1 MKTMAK
7 PKYFNDERAAK
18 AQEHIQKMSKKYSED
33 ILEIVYASTIY
44 MEPLDNKVNK
54 ATTNIIVDNIDSVSA
69 IYKHGNWK
77 TAVLNFASFYNPGG
91 GFAWGTMAQEE
102 ALCSESVLYNVL
114 SNNKF
119 KSYYANNGK
128 EVFDYKFADRGIYSP
143 SVIFERPFWSNLR
156 GANVK
161 VINTCDVITVA
172 APNRRRQ
179 TKTSAEEN
187 YNALAKRIDFILSIA
202 QEQKVKTL
210 ILGAF
215 GCGAFAQ
222 KPEEVATLFK
232 EALKHYHFDKVV
244 FAIMPDKENTN
255 FKVFSEIFEDK

>member
-1 MKTMAK
+1 MTKQ
-7 PKYFNDERAAK
+7 KYFNDERATK
-18 AQEHIQKMSKKYSED
+18 AQAHIQEMSKKYSEE
-33 ILEIVYASTIY
+33 ILETVYASTIY
-44 MEPLDNKVNK
+44 MKPLNNKTNK
-54 ATTNIIVDNIDSVSA
+54 PTTNIIVDNIDSVSA
-69 IYKHGNWK
+69 IYKYYNWK

-91 GFAWGTMAQEE
+91 GFAWGSIAQEE

-119 KSYYANNGK
+119 KNYYNNNK
-128 EVFDYKFADRGIYSP
+128 QEVFDYKFADRGVYSP

-187 YNALAKRIDFILSIA
+187 YNALAKRIDFVLSIA

-215 GCGAFAQ
+215 GCGVFAQ

-255 FKVFSEIFEDK
+255 FKVFSEILNG

>member
-1 MKTMAK
+1 MKVMPK
-7 PKYFNDERAAK
+7 SKYFNDERAAE
-18 AQEHIQKMSKKYSED
+18 AQAHIQKMSKKYSED

-69 IYKHGNWK
+69 IYKHGSWK

-215 GCGAFAQ
+215 GCGVFAQ

-255 FKVFSEIFEDK
+255 FKVFSEILNG

>member
-1 MKTMAK
+1 MTK
-7 PKYFNDERAAK
+7 PKYFNDERATK
-18 AQEHIQKMSKKYSED
+18 AQAHIQKMSKKYSKE
-33 ILEIVYASTIY
+33 ILEIVSESTIY
-44 MEPLDNKVNK
+44 MKPLDNKVNK

-69 IYKHGNWK
+69 IYKHFKGK

-91 GFAWGTMAQEE
+91 GFAWGSMAQEE

-119 KSYYANNGK
+119 KNYYKNNGK

-143 SVIFERPFWSNLR
+143 SVIFERPYWSELS
-156 GANVK
+156 GTNVN

-179 TKTSAEEN
+179 IATSSDEN
-187 YNALAKRIDFILSIA
+187 FISLKSRIEFVLDIA
-202 QEQKVKTL
+202 QEQKVETL

-215 GCGAFAQ
+215 GCGVFAQ
-222 KPEEVATLFK
+222 NPTDVAAIFK
-232 EALKHYHFDKVV
+232 NSLKTHHFDKVV

-255 FKVFSEIFEDK
+255 FKVFAEVFKEN

>member
-1 MKTMAK
+1 MTKS
-7 PKYFNDERAAK
+7 KYFNGERAAK
-18 AQEHIQKMSKKYSED
+18 AQSHIQEMSKKYSED

-119 KSYYANNGK
+119 KSYYNNNK
-128 EVFDYKFADRGIYSP
+128 QEVFDYKFADRGIYSP
-143 SVIFERPFWSNLR
+143 SVIFRRPYWSNLR
-156 GANVK
+156 NANVN

-187 YNALAKRIDFILSIA
+187 YNALAERIDFILSIA
-202 QEQKVKTL
+202 QEQRVKTL

-215 GCGAFAQ
+215 GCGVFAQ
-222 KPEEVATLFK
+222 KPEEVAILFK

-255 FKVFSEIFEDK
+255 FKVFSKILNG

>member
-1 MKTMAK
+1 MTK

-18 AQEHIQKMSKKYSED
+18 AKKHIQEMSKKYSED
-33 ILEIVYASTIY
+33 ILAIVSESTIY
-44 MEPLDNKVNK
+44 TKPLNNKPNK

-69 IYKHGNWK
+69 IYKYTKGK
-77 TAVLNFASFYNPGG
+77 TAILNFASFYNPGG
-91 GFAWGTMAQEE
+91 GFAWGSMAQEE

-114 SNNKF
+114 SSNKF
-119 KSYYANNGK
+119 KNYYENNGK

-179 TKTSAEEN
+179 IATSSDEN
-187 YNALAKRIDFILSIA
+187 FISLKNRIEFVLDIA
-202 QEQKVKTL
+202 QEQKVETL

-215 GCGAFAQ
+215 GCGVFAQ
-222 KPEEVATLFK
+222 NPNEVASIFK
-232 EALKHYHFDKVV
+232 NGLKTRHFNKVI

-255 FKVFSEIFEDK
+255 FKVFSEVFKGN

>member
-1 MKTMAK
+1 MTKS
-7 PKYFNDERAAK
+7 KYFNGERAAK

-44 MEPLDNKVNK
+44 MESLDNKVNK

-187 YNALAKRIDFILSIA
+187 YNALAERIDFILSIA
-202 QEQKVKTL
+202 QEQRVKTL

-215 GCGAFAQ
+215 GCGVFAQ
-222 KPEEVATLFK
+222 KPEEVAILFK

-255 FKVFSEIFEDK
+255 FKVFSEILNG

>member
-1 MKTMAK
+1 MTKS
-7 PKYFNDERAAK
+7 KYFNGERAAK
-18 AQEHIQKMSKKYSED
+18 TQAHIQKMSKKYSED

-44 MEPLDNKVNK
+44 MEPLNNKANK

-69 IYKHGNWK
+69 IYKHGSWK

-91 GFAWGTMAQEE
+91 GFAWGSMAQEE

-114 SNNKF
+114 AHNKF
-119 KSYYANNGK
+119 KSYYANNRK

-156 GANVK
+156 GSTVNT
-161 VINTCDVITVA
+161 INTCDVITVA

-179 TKTSAEEN
+179 TKTSDEEN
-187 YNALAKRIDFILSIA
+187 YNTLAKRIDFILSIA

-215 GCGAFAQ
+215 GCGVFAQ

-232 EALKHYHFDKVV
+232 EALKHYHFEKVV

-255 FKVFSEIFEDK
+255 FKVFSEIFEGE